1 MNSLENSP
9 EDEIDLIELL
19 KSLWSGKKLIIKITS
34 FFVILGIVVSLLSP
48 IVYTAS
54 STFIPQSSQAGSGA
68 SGLSGVASLVGINLG
83 GALSSA
89 EIPPAIYP
97 QILESVPYKRELL
110 EVSLKSS
117 SEDSSI
123 LLKDYLLN
131 EISSTDVF
139 GLIKKYTIMLPFTIL
154 NAIRG
159 DKESNSA
166 GSYSAMSVT
175 LDEDDL
181 FKALEGILSLSVNVK
196 DGFVSLSAEMGDPII
211 CALVAKEAQKIL
223 QKSVINYKIKSA
235 SEVLVFNQKQLN
247 LKKVEFDSLQNKL
260 ALFKDSNLNII
271 DSRFE
276 NRLSGL
282 EAEFSLVSSV
292 YQELAKQLEQS
303 KLQVSKDTPIFSV
316 IKPVTIPNKR
326 SAPKRAQMVFI
337 YLFIGIVLGSGY
349 VLIKAPFKRILQ
361 EIKS

>member
-1 MNSLENSP
+1 MEPLENSP
-9 EDEIDLIELL
+9 DEIDLIELL
-19 KSLWSGKKLIIKITS
+19 KSLWKNKKLIAKITS
-34 FFVILGIVVSLLSP
+34 FFVILGAVISLVSP

-54 STFIPQSSQAGSGA
+54 STFIPQSSQTGSGA

-83 GALSSA
+83 GAISSA

-110 EVSLKSS
+110 GVSLKSS
-117 SEDSSI
+117 EEDSSI
-123 LLKDYLLN
+123 LLKDYLLDK
-131 EISSTDVF
+131 SSSPNTL

-154 NAIRG
+154 KAIKG
-159 DKESNSA
+159 DKESS
-166 GSYSAMSVT
+166 SSDSSSEMSVSA
-175 LDEDDL
+175 DEEGLFEDL
-181 FKALEGILSLSVNVK
+181 GDILSLSVNAK
-196 DGFVSLSAEMGDPII
+196 DGFVSLSAAMGDPII

-235 SEVLVFNQKQLN
+235 SEVLAFNQKQLN
-247 LKKVEFDSLQNKL
+247 LKKVEFDSLQNRL

-282 EAEFSLVSSV
+282 EAEFSLVNSV

-326 SAPKRAQMVFI
+326 SAPKRTQMVLI
-337 YLFIGIVLGSGY
+337 YLFIGFILGSGY
-349 VLIKAPFKRILQ
+349 ALIKEPAKNILK
-361 EIKS
+361 EIRS

>member
-1 MNSLENSP
+1 MNSFENSP

-34 FFVILGIVVSLLSP
+34 FFAVLGIVVSLLSP

-54 STFIPQSSQAGSGA
+54 STFIPQSSQTGGGS
-68 SGLSGVASLVGINLG
+68 SLSGVASLVGINLG
-83 GALSSA
+83 GAISSA

-97 QILESVPYKRELL
+97 QILESVPYKRSLL
-110 EVSLKSS
+110 EFSFKDPSEGSS
-117 SEDSSI
+117 V

-139 GLIKKYTIMLPFTIL
+139 GLIKKYTIMLPFTVL

-181 FKALEGILSLSVNVK
+181 FKALGGILSLSVNVK
-196 DGFVSLSAEMGDPII
+196 DGFVNLSAEMDDPII

-235 SEVLVFNQKQLN
+235 SEVLIFNQTQLN

-337 YLFIGIVLGSGY
+337 YLFIGIVLGSGF
-349 VLIKAPFKRILQ
+349 VLIKDPLKRIIQ

>member
-1 MNSLENSP
+1 MNSLKNSP

-19 KSLWSGKKLIIKITS
+19 KNLWSGKKLIIKITS
-34 FFVILGIVVSLLSP
+34 FFAILGIVMSLLSP

-54 STFIPQSSQAGSGA
+54 STFIPQSSQTGGGS
-68 SGLSGVASLVGINLG
+68 SLSGVASLVGINLG
-83 GALSSA
+83 GAISSA

-131 EISSTDVF
+131 ESSSPDFF

-154 NAIRG
+154 NAIKG
-159 DKESNSA
+159 GKESNSA

-196 DGFVSLSAEMGDPII
+196 DGFVNLSAEMDDPII

-235 SEVLVFNQKQLN
+235 SEVLIFNQKQLN

-337 YLFIGIVLGSGY
+337 YLFIGIVLGSGF
-349 VLIKAPFKRILQ
+349 VLIKDPLKRIIQ

>member
-1 MNSLENSP
+1 MEPLENSP
-9 EDEIDLIELL
+9 DEIDLIELL
-19 KSLWSGKKLIIKITS
+19 KSLWKNKKLIATITS
-34 FFVILGIVVSLLSP
+34 FFFILGVVVSLLSP

-54 STFIPQSSQAGSGA
+54 STFIPHSGQAGSGA

-83 GALSSA
+83 GAISSA

-97 QILESVPYKRELL
+97 QILESVPYNRELL
-110 EVSLKSS
+110 DISLKSS
-117 SEDSSI
+117 KEDSSI
-123 LLKDYLLN
+123 LLKDYLLDK
-131 EISSTDVF
+131 ISSPNVL
-139 GLIKKYTIMLPFTIL
+139 GLVKKYTIMLPFTIL

-159 DKESNSA
+159 DKENSL
-166 GSYSAMSVT
+166 SSSSLEMSVSA
-175 LDEDDL
+175 DEEDL
-181 FKALEGILSLSVNVK
+181 FEALEGILSLSVNTK
-196 DGFVSLSAEMGDPII
+196 DGFVTLSAEMDDPII

-235 SEVLVFNQKQLN
+235 SEVLAFNQKQLN
-247 LKKVEFDSLQNKL
+247 LKKIEFDSLQNRL

-276 NRLSGL
+276 NRLSLL

-316 IKPVTIPNKR
+316 IKPVTIPNKK
-326 SAPKRAQMVFI
+326 SAPKRAIMVLAF
-337 YLFIGIVLGSGY
+337 LFIGFILGSGY
-349 VLIKAPFKRILQ
+349 VLIKEPAKNILK
-361 EIKS
+361 EIRS

>member
-54 STFIPQSSQAGSGA
+54 STFLPQSSQTGGVS
-68 SGLSGVASLVGINLG
+68 SLSGVASLVGINLG
-83 GALSSA
+83 EAISSA

-97 QILESVPYKRELL
+97 QILESVPYKRSLL
-110 EVSLKSS
+110 EFSFKDPSEGSS
-117 SEDSSI
+117 V

-139 GLIKKYTIMLPFTIL
+139 GLIKKYTIMLPFTVL

-181 FKALEGILSLSVNVK
+181 FKALGGILSLSVNVK
-196 DGFVSLSAEMGDPII
+196 DGFVSLSAEMDDPII

-235 SEVLVFNQKQLN
+235 SEVLIFNQKQLN

-337 YLFIGIVLGSGY
+337 YLFIGIVLGSGF
-349 VLIKAPFKRILQ
+349 VLIKGPLKRIIQ

>member
-1 MNSLENSP
+1 MKSLENNS
-9 EDEIDLIELL
+9 DEIDLIELL
-19 KSLWSGKKLIIKITS
+19 KTLWDSKRLIIKIT
-34 FFVILGIVVSLLSP
+34 FFFAVLGIASSLLSP

-68 SGLSGVASLVGINLG
+68 SSLSGVASLVGINLG
-83 GALSSA
+83 GAMSAA
-89 EIPPAIYP
+89 EIPPSIYP

-110 EVSLKSS
+110 ETSLKSS
-117 SEDSSI
+117 KKNSNI

-131 EISSTDVF
+131 EISSSSALD
-139 GLIKKYTIMLPFTIL
+139 LITKYTVMLPFTIV

-159 DKESNSA
+159 NKEGPSA
-166 GSYSAMSVT
+166 GSHSIMSVSS
-175 LDEDDL
+175 DEDDL
-181 FKALEGILSLSVNVK
+181 FEALEDILSLSVNTK

-223 QKSVINYKIKSA
+223 QKSVINYKIISA

-326 SAPKRAQMVFI
+326 SAPKRTQMVLV
-337 YLFIGIVLGSGY
+337 YLFIGFILGSGY
-349 VLIKAPFKRILQ
+349 VLIKEPVKNILE
-361 EIKS
+361 EIKA

>member
-19 KSLWSGKKLIIKITS
+19 KSLWSGKKLIAKIT
-34 FFVILGIVVSLLSP
+34 FFFGVLGIAVSLMSP
-48 IVYTAS
+48 IVYSAS
-54 STFIPQSSQAGSGA
+54 STFIPQSSQTGGGS
-68 SGLSGVASLVGINLG
+68 SLSGVASLVGINLG
-83 GALSSA
+83 GAISSA

-97 QILESVPYKRELL
+97 QILESVPYKRSLL
-110 EVSLKSS
+110 EFSFKDP
-117 SEDSSI
+117 SEGSSI
-123 LLKDYLLN
+123 LLKNYLLN
-131 EISSTDVF
+131 ESSSPDFF

-154 NAIRG
+154 NAIKG
-159 DKESNSA
+159 GKESNSA

-181 FKALEGILSLSVNVK
+181 FKALGDILSLSVNVK
-196 DGFVSLSAEMGDPII
+196 DGFVSLSAEMDDPII

-337 YLFIGIVLGSGY
+337 YLFIGIVLGSGF
-349 VLIKAPFKRILQ
+349 VLIKDPLKRIIQ

>member
-1 MNSLENSP
+1 MESLENNS
-9 EDEIDLIELL
+9 DEIDLIELL
-19 KSLWSGKKLIIKITS
+19 KTLWDSKRLIVKIT
-34 FFVILGIVVSLLSP
+34 FFFAVLGIASSLMSP

-68 SGLSGVASLVGINLG
+68 SSLSGVASLVGINLSG
-83 GALSSA
+83 GAMSGA

-110 EVSLKSS
+110 AASLNS
-117 SEDSSI
+117 SEKDPNI
-123 LLKDYLLN
+123 TLKEYLLN
-131 EISSTDVF
+131 EDSSF
-139 GLIKKYTIMLPFTIL
+139 SLLGLVKKYTIMLPFTVL
-154 NAIRG
+154 AAIRG
-159 DKESNSA
+159 DKGAVSSDSSSE
-166 GSYSAMSVT
+166 MSVSA
-175 LDEDDL
+175 DEDDL
-181 FKALEGILSLSVNVK
+181 FRALGAILSLGVNTK

-235 SEVLVFNQKQLN
+235 SEVLVFNQKQLD
-247 LKKVEFDSLQNKL
+247 LKKAEFDSLQNKL

-282 EAEFSLVSSV
+282 EAKFSLVSSV

-326 SAPKRAQMVFI
+326 SAPKRAQMVLVFLFAGFI
-337 YLFIGIVLGSGY
+337 LGSGY
-349 VLIKAPFKRILQ
+349 VLVKEPVKKILEEIKA
-361 EIKS
+361 

>member
-34 FFVILGIVVSLLSP
+34 FFAVLGIVVSLLSP

-54 STFIPQSSQAGSGA
+54 STFLPQSSQTGGVS
-68 SGLSGVASLVGINLG
+68 SLSGVASLVGINLG
-83 GALSSA
+83 GAISSA

-97 QILESVPYKRELL
+97 QILESVPYKRSLL
-110 EVSLKSS
+110 EFSFKDPSEGSS
-117 SEDSSI
+117 V

-139 GLIKKYTIMLPFTIL
+139 GLIKKYAIMLPFTVL

-181 FKALEGILSLSVNVK
+181 FKALGGILSLSVNVK
-196 DGFVSLSAEMGDPII
+196 DGFVNLSAEMDDPII

-235 SEVLVFNQKQLN
+235 SEVLIFNQTQLN

-337 YLFIGIVLGSGY
+337 YLFIGIVLGSGF
-349 VLIKAPFKRILQ
+349 VLIKDPLKRIIQ

>member
-1 MNSLENSP
+1 MNSLKNSP

-34 FFVILGIVVSLLSP
+34 FFAILGVVASLMSP
-48 IVYTAS
+48 IAYTSS

-68 SGLSGVASLVGINLG
+68 SSLSGVASLVGINLG
-83 GALSSA
+83 GAISSA
-89 EIPPAIYP
+89 EIPPSIYP

-110 EVSLKSS
+110 EASLKSS
-117 SEDSSI
+117 KEDSSI
-123 LLKDYLLN
+123 LLKEYLLVKKKPS
-131 EISSTDVF
+131 ILGFV
-139 GLIKKYTIMLPFTIL
+139 KKYTIMLPFTIL

-159 DKESNSA
+159 DQEAVSL
-166 GSYSAMSVT
+166 GSSSEMSVS
-175 LDEDDL
+175 LDEEAL
-181 FKALEGILSLSVNVK
+181 FNALGGILSLSVNVK
-196 DGFVSLSAEMGDPII
+196 DGFVSLSAEMDDPII

-316 IKPVTIPNKR
+316 IKPVTIPNQR
-326 SAPKRAQMVFI
+326 SAPKRAQMVFVF
-337 YLFIGIVLGSGY
+337 LFIGFILGSGY
-349 VLIKAPFKRILQ
+349 VLIKGSVKNILK
-361 EIKS
+361 EIKT